1 MKITIESHGRTHS
14 TEFDHDDLSMD
25 EYIETFY
32 ALLIAVTFH
41 HSTIING
48 FKEFVEDKES

>member
-1 MKITIESHGRTHS
+1 MKITIEAEGRKHS
-14 TEFDHDDLSMD
+14 TEIEGDDMGID
-25 EYIETFY
+25 EYVDVFY

-48 FKEFVEDKES
+48 FKEFVEDKE

>member
-1 MKITIESHGRTHS
+1 MKITVENYGRTHT
-14 TEFDHDDLSMD
+14 TEIEGEDLSID
-25 EYIETFY
+25 EYIGTFY

-48 FKEFVEDKES
+48 FKEFVEDKE